1 MAPCY
6 TRCVARSA
14 NRKRKVSRSERLA
27 FGIHAVEEALRKG
40 EVERLVLL
48 DGGSGDASLLEDLAL
63 KRGVPVARH
72 PERYLISVV
81 GRVPHQGVVAYVR
94 PFAYAN
100 LQALLDARAPLV
112 VCCGIE
118 DPGNLGAVLRA
129 AAGLGAG
136 GVFVSDVGSAR
147 VTASVRKGAAGCLHK
162 VPLARGSVLEFLENA
177 REIRRPVLAAV
188 PSGGLDIAKT
198 APPRTNRA
206 NSSRDEPLEEAPVLV
221 VGSEGR
227 GVPEEVLALADE
239 RLTIPLHRDVESLNV
254 AVAVGLLL
262 WWATGR

>member
-1 MAPCY
+1 MPACY
-6 TRCVARSA
+6 TLSVTRGAKGVERE
-14 NRKRKVSRSERLA
+14 RKVSRSERLA
-27 FGIHAVEEALRKG
+27 FGLHAVEEALRAG

-48 DGGSGDASLLEDLAL
+48 DGESGDASHLEALAL
-63 KRGVPVARH
+63 ERGIPVARH

-81 GRVPHQGVVAYVR
+81 GRVAHQGVVAHVR
-94 PFAYAN
+94 PFVYAPA
-100 LQALLDARAPLV
+100 QSLLGTGGPLV

-136 GVFVSDVGSAR
+136 GVLVSDVGSAR

-162 VPLARGSVLEFLENA
+162 APLARGDLVEFLKQAKEA
-177 REIRRPVLAAV
+177 KRKVFAAV
-188 PSGGLDIAKT
+188 P
-198 APPRTNRA
+198 
-206 NSSRDEPLEEAPVLV
+206 RDGRDLSDGWRPSDPEEGAPVLV

-227 GVPEEVLALADE
+227 GMPEDVLALADE
-239 RLTIPLHRDVESLNV
+239 RLTIPLQRDVESLNV

-262 WWATGR
+262 WWASGR